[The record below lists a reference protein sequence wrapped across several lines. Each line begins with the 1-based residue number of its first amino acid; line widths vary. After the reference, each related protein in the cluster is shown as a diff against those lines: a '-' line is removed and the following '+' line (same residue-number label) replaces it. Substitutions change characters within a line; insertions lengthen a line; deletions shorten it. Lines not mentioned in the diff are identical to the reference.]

1 MINPLTKVLTMR
13 ALLILAL
20 IPLLIAC
27 GETQTEKSSEYA
39 QSPSKDPTEKSAMA
53 EPLVVY
59 KSPTCGCC
67 GAWVDHI
74 KNAGVSTS
82 IIEDADMNEVKNS
95 FQLPVEARSCHTAIY
110 KDYFFEGHVPPALVQ
125 SFINSP
131 PKNAKGLVV
140 PGMPI
145 GSAGMEDGDK
155 FQPYKVWVMLDNGEF
170 EEYAAIDTY
179 NQQF

>member
-1 MINPLTKVLTMR
+1 MR
-13 ALLILAL
+13 AFLILVL
-20 IPLLIAC
+20 LPLLVAC
-27 GETQTEKSSEYA
+27 SEAETGKNPEQA
-39 QSPSKDPTEKSAMA
+39 QSPSKAPVEKSSMA

-67 GAWVDHI
+67 GAWVKHI
-74 KNAGVSTS
+74 ENAGVSTS
-82 IIEDADMNEVKNS
+82 VIEDADMNEVKNR

-125 SFINSP
+125 TFINNP
-131 PKNAKGLVV
+131 PENAKGLVV

-155 FQPYKVWVMLDNGEF
+155 FQPYKVWIMLDNGEF